1 MFSQQCLE
9 VLYHTATNLPNR
21 LFSSDFVLGNMV
33 ETEVRVFKLFPL
45 QPGTQQCSL
54 PGILPVCLCVHTSI
68 LARQL
73 PGWGCWKQVNLP
85 RLASLWALVC
95 EACINFESPLYR
107 PHSDPSIPSC
117 DNLLTGHLHAICVGF
132 GYVMP
137 VLLQNRLPER
147 QTPLRVTAGHHA
159 NRVRQNHHAERVSF
173 CQLDSLRYSRN
184 YGFWALRQRRNV
196 PRGITFTAA
205 GKLREIRN
213 IHVLWEY
220 SSQ

>member
-1 MFSQQCLE
+1 MYQMK
-9 VLYHTATNLPNR
+9 LYMTDTWCWHRVPYTLNMCSITRQGISTVSSLIERIPLQTCIEYIVMCRYRTATIPIPAT
-21 LFSSDFVLGNMV
+21 F
-33 ETEVRVFKLFPL
+33 
-45 QPGTQQCSL
+45 
-54 PGILPVCLCVHTSI
+54 
-68 LARQL
+68 
-73 PGWGCWKQVNLP
+73 W
-85 RLASLWALVC
+85 
-95 EACINFESPLYR
+95 
-107 PHSDPSIPSC
+107 PSIPSC
-117 DNLLTGHLHAICVGF
+117 DNLLKGHPHAICVGL

-184 YGFWALRQRRNV
+184 YGYWALRQRRNV
-196 PRGITFTAA
+196 PRGTTLMAA

-220 SSQ
+220 PSQ

>member
-95 EACINFESPLYR
+95 EACINFESPLTFWCLGR
-107 PHSDPSIPSC
+107 NIPLQWGHNESDCISNHRRLDCLLNRLFRRRSEKTSKLRVREFTVEFPAHRASNTENVSIWWRHHVRGNRSIPW
-117 DNLLTGHLHAICVGF
+117 LHYLG
-132 GYVMP
+132 
-137 VLLQNRLPER
+137 L
-147 QTPLRVTAGHHA
+147 
-159 NRVRQNHHAERVSF
+159 
-173 CQLDSLRYSRN
+173 
-184 YGFWALRQRRNV
+184 
-196 PRGITFTAA
+196 
-205 GKLREIRN
+205 
-213 IHVLWEY
+213 
-220 SSQ
+220 